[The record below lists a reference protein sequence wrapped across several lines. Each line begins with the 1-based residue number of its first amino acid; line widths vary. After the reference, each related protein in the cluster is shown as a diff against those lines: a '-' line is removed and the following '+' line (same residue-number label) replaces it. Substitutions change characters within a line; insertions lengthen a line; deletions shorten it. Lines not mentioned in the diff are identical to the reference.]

1 MIKKNILIVDDEI
14 SILTVLKSSLK
25 KLDTACNVFTTT
37 NGEDAFKLMK
47 NQKFDLVITDYKMAG
62 MDGLEL
68 IAAVRSIRPETR
80 MILMTAYG
88 DNAVQEE
95 TRRLQAYR
103 YLTKPLE
110 INDFRQTV
118 QEAIDSLA
126 VSRPGILILSDER
139 YTQIVNLLNQ
149 LKMDVGARCVV
160 LADSEGCSIA
170 HVGNTDE
177 IPLAQIIP
185 LLGGSITGISEVG
198 RALDGEQDAVNL
210 VYRESET
217 QDLYVIN
224 IGMNIQLIIIIDR
237 TAFNNRLGLVWY
249 AAKQIALTLVKKL
262 GQAEYTQPADIFN
275 QSLDQALVGEM
286 DKLFLESSFSAMEET
301 PTSEIGSEYRTDL
314 GREYSEPISKLT
326 SQSNLPMP
334 VLLTYE
340 DAVGA
345 GIVSCDLASRPIK
358 DDMS

>member
-1 MIKKNILIVDDEI
+1 MIKKSILIVDDEI

-25 KLDTACNVFTTT
+25 KLETSCNVFTAT
-37 NGEDAFKLMK
+37 NGEDALQLLQ
-47 NQKFDLVITDYKMAG
+47 NQKLDLVITDYKMAG

-80 MILMTAYG
+80 TILMTAFG

-95 TRRLQAYR
+95 TRKLQAYR

-110 INDFRQTV
+110 INDFRQIV
-118 QEAIDSLA
+118 QEAMDSLA

-160 LADSEGCSIA
+160 LADAEGCSIA
-170 HVGNTDE
+170 RVGNTDE
-177 IPLAQIIP
+177 IPLAQIVP

-198 RALDGEQDAVNL
+198 RVLDGEQDAVNL
-210 VYRESET
+210 VYRESATE
-217 QDLYVIN
+217 DLYVIN
-224 IGMNIQLIIIIDR
+224 VGMNIHLIIIIDR
-237 TAFNNRLGLVWY
+237 TAFSNRLGLVWY
-249 AAKQIALTLVKKL
+249 AAKQTALTLAKKL
-262 GQAEYTQPADIFN
+262 GQAEYAQPGDIFN

-286 DKLFLESSFSAMEET
+286 DKLFSESSFSALDESPTPEMET
-301 PTSEIGSEYRTDL
+301 NTLLTSTHYP
-314 GREYSEPISKLT
+314 EPVSKLAN
-326 SQSNLPMP
+326 QSNPPMP

-345 GIVSCDLASRPIK
+345 GIVSCDLASRSIK
-358 DDMS
+358 EDVS